1 MCTDRLLIKM
11 VNEEDHILRDEWVE
25 GEEWGG
31 YIWVGRRLGCLTEG
45 YVQTDMK
52 MKKNMRT
59 PCEYKLLSRTTIR
72 IRCVEL
78 RKTQFHPF

>member
-31 YIWVGRRLGCLTEG
+31 YKWVGRRLGRLRKG
-45 YVQTDMK
+45 YVQTDMR
-52 MKKNMRT
+52 MEKNTRT
-59 PCEYKLLSRTTIR
+59 LCEYKLLITI

-78 RKTQFHPF
+78 RKPQFHPF